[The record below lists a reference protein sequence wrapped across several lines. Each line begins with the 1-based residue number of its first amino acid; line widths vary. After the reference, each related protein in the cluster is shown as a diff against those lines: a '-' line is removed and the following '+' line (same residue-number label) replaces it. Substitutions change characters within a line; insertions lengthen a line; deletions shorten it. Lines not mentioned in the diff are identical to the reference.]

1 MFCAFCDA
9 EATHVI
15 IHKDGT
21 KTRACSACAAVYEC
35 GQNSP
40 DAEISSIPT
49 LFCINC
55 GEEVILDDLVGNCPN
70 CGVYLIKPDSV

>member
-15 IHKDGT
+15 THKDGT
-21 KTRACSACAAVYEC
+21 STRACAACAAVYEC

-40 DAEISSIPT
+40 DAEISSIPM
-49 LFCINC
+49 LFCGNC
-55 GEEVILDDLVGNCPN
+55 GEEVIPDQAGNCPT
-70 CGVYLIKPDSV
+70 CGIYLSKPESV